1 MKTKEYKYDA
11 FISYRHCDL
20 DKFVAENL
28 HKTLESYELP
38 KNIKEKLNIEGRT
51 IKRVFRDQDELPLSS
66 NLEDPIVDALNN
78 TKYLIV
84 ICSPRLKDSMWCK
97 KEIETFKKIRG
108 RKNIFCVLI
117 EGEPDESFPKE
128 VLVDD
133 DGKTLVEPLAADV
146 RGETK
151 KEVLKKIRS
160 EKLRLIAPMYN
171 LDYDDLKQRHK
182 VQEQR
187 KMIITSSIVACA
199 CLLFALYTSIMLIK
213 INSQQKIL
221 KRHQAI
227 TLSEKSSKALK
238 RDSRHDGIKYAY
250 QALTNFDGVKMPYTS
265 DAEYALSESLGVY
278 NAGFSYKAISEIKTK
293 GVIDYIKN
301 NKNGKLL
308 AIYDES
314 EELTIWDSNKLE
326 KLYTFNDVS
335 GISFDKYSFTF
346 MGNDLFAYINK
357 NGNVNIVNIK
367 DGKKVKEIKKDD
379 LSFISIRGIDNYLVL
394 INNKNLSIYNIK
406 DDKIVGTYKT
416 DKNMMKEMYFSNDE
430 KYLFAS
436 SIDSTFSLNKE
447 EYLTVHVFEV
457 NSLKEINNIEL
468 NAGYISG
475 MFTKDNNLYM
485 LLNRTFNSDF
495 NMIVA
500 SYNYIDNNLNWT
512 KSYDGSWG
520 KMFTKSYAEGTND
533 IAVVTNNKVNVID
546 ASNGNSKG
554 TFDTK
559 SEIIEIYSNLDKE
572 IYVVFTNKGNVNFIN
587 METNKNIEYI
597 GKYEFNLNNYNIVT
611 KNDKGFLLV
620 PNNENRVIYYEENS
634 NKNIKEVQI
643 KSGYVKDE
651 SIMINDVKVL
661 KKKYNIKNKNLVS
674 RMFYS
679 TKKDLLFVAYTD
691 DSLAIYDIKE
701 KKLINTINDI
711 NDPSHYYG
719 KDKYERIYIGNMTD
733 AYIIDKDYN
742 KVGHIQGLYEVNK
755 DKVIVT
761 HNSKYYSLPIYT
773 LDDLL
778 KQAKDYLK

>member
-278 NAGFSYKAISEIKTK
+278 NAGFSYKAVSEIKTK

-314 EELTIWDSNKLE
+314 EELTVWDSNKLE

-367 DGKKVKEIKKDD
+367 DGKKVKEIKKGD

-394 INNKNLSIYNIK
+394 INSKNLSIYNIK

-457 NSLKEINNIEL
+457 NSLKEINSIEL
-468 NAGYISG
+468 NAGYING

-643 KSGYVKDE
+643 KAGYVKDE

-691 DSLAIYDIKE
+691 DSFAIYDTKE

-719 KDKYERIYIGNMTD
+719 KDKYGRIYIGNMTD